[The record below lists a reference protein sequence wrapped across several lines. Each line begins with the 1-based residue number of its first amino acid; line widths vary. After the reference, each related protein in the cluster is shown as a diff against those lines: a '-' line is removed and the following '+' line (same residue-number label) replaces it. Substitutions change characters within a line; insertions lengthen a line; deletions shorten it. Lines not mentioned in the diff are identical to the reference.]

1 MQYCLYLRKSRS
13 DIEAEARGE
22 GETLARHEKA
32 LLELAQRLNL
42 NVTQIYREIV
52 SGETIA
58 ARPVMQQLLTE
69 VEHGVWT
76 GVLVMEVERL
86 ARGDTVDQGI
96 VAQTFKYSSTRIIT
110 PLKTYNPA
118 DEYDEEYFEFGLFMS
133 RREYKTINR
142 RLQRGRMA
150 SVKEGKYCGSVAPY
164 GYSRVRLGGEKGW
177 TLEINE
183 EEAEVVRVIFEWYVN
198 GCTENGTAQRLGT
211 SKIAHR
217 LNELGYRPRKG
228 GRTWAAASVRDMLIN
243 PVYTGVIRWDW
254 RKCTKK
260 MVNGQVEV
268 VRCRSKSEETL
279 CVKGR
284 HPAIISDEVFRQAQY
299 YMSQNHPRPVGAG
312 AATKNPL
319 SGLVVCGKCGRKMVR
334 RPYNGRRAD
343 TLICADP
350 ACCNVGSDLPLVESR
365 ILEGLSKWLN
375 GYKLQWNIPA
385 ENDATSSAAAKKRI
399 AEKCRKKISTLRSQ
413 LGKTHDLLEQGVYDT
428 ETFLARS
435 RDITQRMSE
444 AQNRLTA
451 LEEDVRIETLREES
465 SANIIPNVERVLELY
480 DSLPTAQAKN
490 DILKEVLEKV
500 IYTKEKSARNK
511 GVYPDDI
518 ELTLYPKLPVADN
531 E

>member
-42 NVTQIYREIV
+42 NIMQIYCEIV

-58 ARPVMQQLLTE
+58 ARPVMQQLLAE
-69 VEHGVWT
+69 VEHGVWA

-96 VAQTFKYSSTRIIT
+96 VAQTFKYSNTKIIT

-142 RLQRGRMA
+142 RLQRGRIA

-177 TLEINE
+177 TLAVNE
-183 EEAEVVRVIFEWYVN
+183 EEAEVVRLIFEWYVN
-198 GCTENGTAQRLGT
+198 GYTENGTAQRPGT
-211 SKIAHR
+211 SKIAR
-217 LNELGYRPRKG
+217 KLNELGYRPRKG

-260 MVNGQVEV
+260 MVGGQVEV
-268 VRCRSKSEETL
+268 VRGRSKYEDTL

-299 YMSQNHPRPVGAG
+299 YMSQNPPRPVGVG
-312 AATKNPL
+312 AAAKNPL
-319 SGLVVCGKCGRKMVR
+319 SGLVVCGKCGKKMVR
-334 RPYNGRRAD
+334 RPYRGRRAD
-343 TLICADP
+343 SLICADP
-350 ACCNVGSDLPLVESR
+350 VCSNVGSDLPLVESR

-385 ENDATSSAAAKKRI
+385 ERDAKSSAAAKKRI
-399 AEKCRKKISTLRSQ
+399 AEKCKKEIVTLRSQ

-428 ETFLARS
+428 ETFVARS
-435 RDITQRMSE
+435 SDITQRMNE

-465 SANIIPNVERVLELY
+465 SANVIPNVERVLELY

-500 IYTKEKSARNK
+500 VYTKEKSARYK

-518 ELTLYPKLPVADN
+518 ELTLYPKLPAADN